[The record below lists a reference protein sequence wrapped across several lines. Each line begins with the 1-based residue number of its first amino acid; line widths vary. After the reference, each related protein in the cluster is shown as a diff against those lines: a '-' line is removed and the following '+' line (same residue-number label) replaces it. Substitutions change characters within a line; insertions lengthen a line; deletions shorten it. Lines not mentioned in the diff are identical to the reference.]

1 MISCHG
7 TVVSGEFSR
16 HFDLEIGHEIVG
28 LVGQNGTG
36 KTSLLRAIAGLSAL
50 GSGVL
55 SLNGVTADCPA
66 ERVFVLPELR
76 NIGMVF
82 QDHALMPFLS
92 AVDNAA
98 LPLVVRG
105 MKRGKANKLALE
117 LLEQFDVAD
126 VAHQMA
132 PTLSG
137 GQSQRVAIARAL
149 IGDPS
154 VILLD
159 EPLSA
164 IDEGSRNDVRLV
176 IASRLTTLGVPT
188 LIVSHDQSDVVAL
201 CSRVERLNRE

>member
-1 MISCHG
+1 MISLHG
-7 TVVSGEFSR
+7 TVVAGEFSR
-16 HFDLEIGHEIVG
+16 HFDLEIGNEIVG
-28 LVGQNGTG
+28 VVGQNGTG
-36 KTSLLRAIAGLSAL
+36 KTSLLRTIAGLSAL
-50 GSGVL
+50 GSGEL
-55 SLNGVTADCPA
+55 SLNGVMVDQSAK
-66 ERVFVLPELR
+66 RLFVLPELR

-105 MKRGKANKLALE
+105 MKRSEAKKFALE
-117 LLEQFDVAD
+117 LLEQFGVVD

-149 IGDPS
+149 IGNPS

-164 IDEGSRNDVRLV
+164 IDEESRNGVRLC
-176 IASRLTTLGVPT
+176 IREHLNRLGVSA
-188 LIVSHDQSDVVAL
+188 LVVSHDFADIDQI
-201 CSRVERLNRE
+201 CTRIENYTR

>member
-1 MISCHG
+1 MISLHG

-28 LVGQNGTG
+28 VVGQNGTG
-36 KTSLLRAIAGLSAL
+36 KTSLLRTIAGLSAL

-164 IDEGSRNDVRLV
+164 IDEGSRSTVRLC
-176 IASRLTTLGVPT
+176 IREHLNRLGVSA
-188 LIVSHDQSDVVAL
+188 LVVSHDFADIDQI
-201 CSRVERLNRE
+201 CTRIENYTR

>member
-1 MISCHG
+1 LA
-7 TVVSGEFSR
+7 VSR
-16 HFDLEIGHEIVG
+16 DDP
-28 LVGQNGTG
+28 
-36 KTSLLRAIAGLSAL
+36 SLLRTIAGLSAL
-50 GSGVL
+50 GSGLL
-55 SLNGVTADCPA
+55 SLNDVMTDCPA
-66 ERVFVLPELR
+66 ERFFILPELR

-105 MKRGKANKLALE
+105 MKRSEARKLALE
-117 LLEQFDVAD
+117 LLEQFGVAD
-126 VAHQMA
+126 VAHQMT

-149 IGDPS
+149 IGNPS
-154 VILLD
+154 VVLLD

-164 IDEGSRNDVRLV
+164 IDESSRKDVRLV
-176 IASRLTTLGVPT
+176 IASRLTVLGVPT

-201 CSRVERLNRE
+201 CSRVEQLNRE

>member
-1 MISCHG
+1 MISLHG
-7 TVVSGEFSR
+7 TVVAGEFSR
-16 HFDLEIGHEIVG
+16 SFDLEIGHEIVG
-28 LVGQNGTG
+28 VVGQNGTG
-36 KTSLLRAIAGLSAL
+36 KTSLLRTIAGLSAL
-50 GSGVL
+50 GSGAL
-55 SLNGVTADCPA
+55 ILNDVMTDCPV

-105 MKRGKANKLALE
+105 MKRSEARKLALE
-117 LLEQFDVAD
+117 LLEQFGVAD
-126 VAHQMA
+126 VAQQMA

-149 IGDPS
+149 IGNPS
-154 VILLD
+154 VVLLD

-164 IDEGSRNDVRLV
+164 IDEESRNDVRLC
-176 IASRLTTLGVPT
+176 IREHLNRLGVSA
-188 LIVSHDQSDVVAL
+188 LVVSHDFADIDQI
-201 CSRVERLNRE
+201 CTRIENYTR